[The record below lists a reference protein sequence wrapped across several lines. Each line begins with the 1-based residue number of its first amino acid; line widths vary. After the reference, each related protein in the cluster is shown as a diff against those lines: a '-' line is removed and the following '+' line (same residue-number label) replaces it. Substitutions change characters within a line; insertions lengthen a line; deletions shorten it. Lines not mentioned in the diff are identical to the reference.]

1 MLCAH
6 LESDINRKYALVLR
20 IFGGMK
26 IEGVDIQLDRD
37 YEVMGL
43 QLGHKIGVSQPVI
56 AIFKN
61 GVVYK
66 YATGRTLK
74 PDDLANPK
82 VMRYIMII
90 YK

>member
-6 LESDINRKYALVLR
+6 LKSDASRKYALVLR
-20 IFGGMK
+20 IFGSIK
-26 IEGVDIQLDRD
+26 LDDIEILLDRD

-43 QLGHKIGVSQPVI
+43 QLGHKIGVSQPVF

-66 YATGRTLK
+66 YAIGRTLK
-74 PDDLANPK
+74 PDDLDNPK
-82 VMRYIMII
+82 VMRYFIII